1 MDSTCRRAAADA
13 QGDMMLRNAIPGIL
27 RALLSA
33 CFAAAVA
40 SFATVALAQGYP
52 TKPVTIVVPT
62 APAGIT
68 DNIARLVAQKLT
80 EQMGQPFIV
89 ENRPGANGNIA
100 AELVAKSPADGYR
113 LRIGTIGVM
122 SINPYIYKSVGYDP
136 LKDFTAI
143 AQLVSFSNILVV
155 HPSVPVNTV
164 AELIAYA
171 KANPGKLSY
180 SSSGSGGSPH
190 MAMALF
196 AKTADIDIVHIPYKG
211 SAPAITDLIG
221 GQVQLS
227 FGDPV
232 ATLPHV
238 KSGKL
243 RALGVSGAKRLASAP
258 EIPTIAE
265 SGLAG
270 YVVSGWVGLVAPAG
284 TPPAIISALNAEVRR
299 AMADASLQE
308 KLRVA
313 AADNA
318 AGTAAEFQQY
328 IAAENQKWSKLVKDA
343 RISAE

>member
-1 MDSTCRRAAADA
+1 MDRFDRAKRLGAAA
-13 QGDMMLRNAIPGIL
+13 
-27 RALLSA
+27 
-33 CFAAAVA
+33 CAAVA
-40 SFATVALAQGYP
+40 LTAAALAPAVRAQSYP

-68 DNIARLVAQKLT
+68 DNIARIVAQKLT
-80 EQMGQPFIV
+80 EQMGQPFVV

-113 LRIGTIGVM
+113 LLIGTIGVM

-136 LKDFTAI
+136 LKEFTAI
-143 AQLVSFSNILVV
+143 SQLVSFSNILVV

-196 AKTADIDIVHIPYKG
+196 AKMADIDIVHIPYKG

-265 SGLAG
+265 AGLPG

-284 TPPAIISALNAEVRR
+284 TPPAIINALNTEVRR
-299 AMADASLQE
+299 AMSDPAIVE

-313 AADNA
+313 AADIA
-318 AGTAAEFQQY
+318 SGTAAEFQQY
-328 IAAENQKWSKLVKDA
+328 IGAENQKWSKLVKDA
-343 RISAE
+343 AISAE